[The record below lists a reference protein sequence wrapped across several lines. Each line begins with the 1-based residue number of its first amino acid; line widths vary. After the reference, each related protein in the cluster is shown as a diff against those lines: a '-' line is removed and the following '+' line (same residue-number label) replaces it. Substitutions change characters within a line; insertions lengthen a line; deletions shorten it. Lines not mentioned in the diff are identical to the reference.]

1 MVAMALKITVIS
13 NLNTNGVLSLPPN
26 RLHSHLLCSNPKFCG
41 RRFIGS
47 APLSLPRS
55 KKSWHGSLQV
65 SNLSQSSASN
75 SFDVVIVGAGII
87 GLTIARHLL
96 LASDL
101 SVALVDA
108 AVPCSGATGAGQ
120 GYIWKAHKSPGTE
133 KWELMMR
140 SHQLWENLAKSIQ
153 LQGMDPLE
161 ELGWKKTGSLLVSK
175 TAAESAMLKK
185 RVEELSQ
192 EGLRAEFLSTN
203 DLLSE
208 EPELV
213 LEQEGGAAFF
223 PDDYQLDVHRTVAFI
238 AEGNRRFAVEGRY
251 AEFYHE
257 PAIGLVRPGN
267 SCEVGAIQ
275 TSKNTLHSKKA
286 VVIAAGCWTG
296 SLIHDLIKQPD
307 IELDLPI
314 KPRKGHLL
322 VIENFKSFK
331 LNHGIMETGYA
342 NHQSATLNATA
353 SNSGP
358 VYNAQD
364 LSVSM
369 TATIDVSGNLVL
381 AIAKYTKQ
389 RDMTLIQ
396 QKEDITPFQSIARR
410 LQMKKG
416 VISRSEIIA
425 LYMEEVKKNLMR
437 NLDMENALDVSIV
450 SAGHTTDNEEDCLA
464 GESQSIQS
472 NDEIDLDEYLQKF
485 REKLEESSTSTKDKG
500 SSRQLVGFS
509 TEVDES
515 VINLIWQRVGEF
527 IPALRQESL
536 EDLRQSREVRVG
548 LRPYIPDGKPVIGLV
563 PGFSNVF
570 LAAGH
575 EGEGLSLALGTAEMI
590 ADMVL
595 GNPCKVDATPFA
607 LLGRCFH

>member
-1 MVAMALKITVIS
+1 MAAMALKITINS
-13 NLNTNGVLSLPPN
+13 NPNTNGVLAPPPN
-26 RLHSHLLCSNPKFCG
+26 KLQAHLLPSNQKIFG
-41 RRFIGS
+41 RRVLGS
-47 APLSLPRS
+47 TPLSLKRS
-55 KKSWHGSLQV
+55 KRNWHAPLRV
-65 SNLSQSSASN
+65 SSSSQASASN
-75 SFDVVIVGAGII
+75 SFDVVIIGAGII

-96 LASDL
+96 LSSDL

-108 AVPCSGATGAGQ
+108 AFPCSGATGAGQ
-120 GYIWKAHKSPGTE
+120 GYIWKAHKSPGTD

-140 SHQLWENLAKSIQ
+140 SHQLWESLAKSIQ
-153 LQGMDPLE
+153 LQSMDPLE
-161 ELGWKKTGSLLVSK
+161 VLGWKKTGSLLVSK
-175 TAAESAMLKK
+175 TADESAMLRR

-213 LEQEGGAAFF
+213 LEKEGGAAFF
-223 PDDYQLDVHRTVAFI
+223 PDDCQLDAHRTVAFI
-238 AEGNRRFAVEGRY
+238 EKGNRRFAVEGRY
-251 AEFYHE
+251 AEFYHD

-267 SCEVGAIQ
+267 SCEVGAVQ
-275 TSKNTLHSKKA
+275 TSKTTLHSKKA

-296 SLIHDLIKQPD
+296 SLMHDLIKQPD

-331 LNHGIMETGYA
+331 LNHGIMEAGYV
-342 NHQSATLNATA
+342 NHQSATLKATA
-353 SNSGP
+353 SDSGP

-369 TATIDVSGNLVL
+369 TATMDASGSLVL
-381 AIAKYTKQ
+381 
-389 RDMTLIQ
+389 
-396 QKEDITPFQSIARR
+396 
-410 LQMKKG
+410 
-416 VISRSEIIA
+416 
-425 LYMEEVKKNLMR
+425 
-437 NLDMENALDVSIV
+437 
-450 SAGHTTDNEEDCLA
+450 
-464 GESQSIQS
+464 
-472 NDEIDLDEYLQKF
+472 
-485 REKLEESSTSTKDKG
+485 G
-500 SSRQLVGFS
+500 SSRQLVGFN

-515 VINLIWQRVGEF
+515 VINHIWQRVGEF
-527 IPALRQESL
+527 LPALRQESL
-536 EDLRQSREVRVG
+536 EDLRQSREIRVG
-548 LRPYIPDGKPVIGLV
+548 LRPYIPDGKPFIGLV

-595 GNPCKVDATPFA
+595 TNPCKVDPAPFA

>member
-1 MVAMALKITVIS
+1 MSAMTMKFTLNS
-13 NLNTNGVLSLPPN
+13 YFNTNCVLSPPPN
-26 RLHSHLLCSNPKFCG
+26 KLHSHRLSSNQKFRG
-41 RRFIGS
+41 RRFPGTT
-47 APLSLPRS
+47 PLSLTQS
-55 KKSWHGSLQV
+55 KKSWHGSLRV
-65 SNLSQSSASN
+65 SNMTQSSASN
-75 SFDVVIVGAGII
+75 SFDVVIIGAGII

-140 SHQLWENLAKSIQ
+140 SHQLWESLAKSIQ

-161 ELGWKKTGSLLVSK
+161 VLGWKKTGSLLVSK
-175 TAAESAMLKK
+175 TADESAMLKK

-208 EPELV
+208 EPELM
-213 LEQEGGAAFF
+213 LGKEGGAAFF
-223 PDDYQLDVHRTVAFI
+223 PDDHQLDAHRTVAFI
-238 AEGNRRFAVEGRY
+238 EKGNRRFAVEGRY

-257 PAIGLVRPGN
+257 PAIGLVRPEN
-267 SCEVGAIQ
+267 NCEVGAIQ
-275 TSKNTLHSKKA
+275 TSKNTLHCKKA

-296 SLIHDLIKQPD
+296 SLMHDLIKKPD

-331 LNHGIMETGYA
+331 LNHGIMEAGYCK
-342 NHQSATLNATA
+342 HQSATMKATA
-353 SNSGP
+353 SDPGP

-369 TATIDVSGNLVL
+369 TATMDASGNLVL
-381 AIAKYTKQ
+381 
-389 RDMTLIQ
+389 
-396 QKEDITPFQSIARR
+396 
-410 LQMKKG
+410 
-416 VISRSEIIA
+416 
-425 LYMEEVKKNLMR
+425 
-437 NLDMENALDVSIV
+437 
-450 SAGHTTDNEEDCLA
+450 
-464 GESQSIQS
+464 
-472 NDEIDLDEYLQKF
+472 
-485 REKLEESSTSTKDKG
+485 G

-509 TEVDES
+509 TEIDES
-515 VINLIWQRVGEF
+515 VINHIWQRVQEF
-527 IPALRQESL
+527 IPSLRRESL
-536 EDLRQSREVRVG
+536 EDLRQNREVRVG

-595 GNPCKVDATPFA
+595 GNPCKVDAAPLA

>member
-1 MVAMALKITVIS
+1 MAAISYKITINS
-13 NLNTNGVLSLPPN
+13 NLNTNGLLSPPPN
-26 RLHSHLLCSNPKFCG
+26 KLHSHLLPSNQKFCG
-41 RRFIGS
+41 HRILAS
-47 APLSLPRS
+47 PPLSLIRS
-55 KKSWHGSLQV
+55 NKSWHGLLRV
-65 SNLSQSSASN
+65 SNLSQSSVSN

-140 SHQLWENLAKSIQ
+140 SHQLWESLAKSIQ

-161 ELGWKKTGSLLVSK
+161 VLGWKKTGSLLVSK
-175 TAAESAMLKK
+175 TTDESAILKR

-192 EGLRAEFLSTN
+192 EGLRAEFLSSN

-213 LEQEGGAAFF
+213 LEKEGGAAFF
-223 PDDYQLDVHRTVAFI
+223 PDDYQLDAHRTVAFI
-238 AEGNRRFAVEGRY
+238 EKGNRHFAVEGRY

-257 PAIGLVRPGN
+257 PAIGLVRHGN

-296 SLIHDLIKQPD
+296 SLMHDLIKQPD

-331 LNHGIMETGYA
+331 LNHGIMEAGYTK
-342 NHQSATLNATA
+342 HQSATLKATA
-353 SNSGP
+353 SDSGP

-369 TATIDVSGNLVL
+369 TATMDASGNLVL
-381 AIAKYTKQ
+381 
-389 RDMTLIQ
+389 
-396 QKEDITPFQSIARR
+396 
-410 LQMKKG
+410 
-416 VISRSEIIA
+416 
-425 LYMEEVKKNLMR
+425 
-437 NLDMENALDVSIV
+437 
-450 SAGHTTDNEEDCLA
+450 
-464 GESQSIQS
+464 
-472 NDEIDLDEYLQKF
+472 
-485 REKLEESSTSTKDKG
+485 G
-500 SSRQLVGFS
+500 SSRQLVGFN

-515 VINLIWQRVGEF
+515 VINHIWKRVGEF
-527 IPALRQESL
+527 IPALRHESL

-548 LRPYIPDGKPVIGLV
+548 LRPYIPDGKPAIGLV

-595 GNPCKVDATPFA
+595 GNPSIVDTAPFA

>member
-1 MVAMALKITVIS
+1 MAFKITVNS
-13 NLNTNGVLSLPPN
+13 NLNTKGVLSPPPN
-26 RLHSHLLCSNPKFCG
+26 KLHSHLLPSNQKNCG
-41 RRFIGS
+41 RRS
-47 APLSLPRS
+47 TPLSLIPS
-55 KKSWHGSLQV
+55 KKSWHRSLRV
-65 SNLSQSSASN
+65 SNLSESSASN
-75 SFDVVIVGAGII
+75 SYDVVIVGAGII
-87 GLTIARHLL
+87 GLTIARHFL

-108 AVPCSGATGAGQ
+108 ALPCFGATGAGQ

-140 SHQLWENLAKSIQ
+140 SHQLWESLAKSIQ

-161 ELGWKKTGSLLVSK
+161 VLGWKKTGSLLVSK
-175 TAAESAMLKK
+175 TADESAMLKR

-213 LEQEGGAAFF
+213 LEKEGGAAFF
-223 PDDYQLDVHRTVAFI
+223 PDDYQLDAHRTVAFI
-238 AEGNRRFAVEGRY
+238 EKCNRYFAVEGRY

-257 PAIGLVRPGN
+257 PAVGLV
-267 SCEVGAIQ
+267 SCQVGAIQ
-275 TSKNTLHSKKA
+275 TSKSTLHSKKA

-296 SLIHDLIKQPD
+296 SLMHGLIKQPD
-307 IELDLPI
+307 IELNLPI

-331 LNHGIMETGYA
+331 LKHGIMEAGYV
-342 NHQSATLNATA
+342 NHQSATLKATA
-353 SNSGP
+353 SDSGP

-369 TATIDVSGNLVL
+369 TATMDASGNLVL
-381 AIAKYTKQ
+381 
-389 RDMTLIQ
+389 
-396 QKEDITPFQSIARR
+396 
-410 LQMKKG
+410 
-416 VISRSEIIA
+416 
-425 LYMEEVKKNLMR
+425 
-437 NLDMENALDVSIV
+437 
-450 SAGHTTDNEEDCLA
+450 
-464 GESQSIQS
+464 
-472 NDEIDLDEYLQKF
+472 
-485 REKLEESSTSTKDKG
+485 G

-515 VINLIWQRVGEF
+515 VINHIWQRVGEF
-527 IPALRQESL
+527 IPALRHESL
-536 EDLRQSREVRVG
+536 EDLRQSREVRIG

-595 GNPCKVDATPFA
+595 ENPCKVDAAPFS
-607 LLGRCFH
+607 LLDRCFH